1 MPSWHTYQ
9 LPQSLISALISA
21 EAVYRLAVV
30 VFWQINAHPHAHSN
44 FSSPRGMPFLAYLHL
59 GTSHSAAAISLL
71 SNGQLWPVSKWSN
84 RGRLEEVYLDTL
96 ALGQTDPWLLLA
108 NDEDVALPSG
118 ELVVDGVLDVDNVEA
133 SIMSLTVSDD
143 TNTTHV
149 AATGDHSDH
158 TGIEGDEVGN
168 LARSDIDL
176 DGVIDL
182 DCWVWVSDTTCPSV
196 YVILFP
202 TKH

>member
-1 MPSWHTYQ
+1 
-9 LPQSLISALISA
+9 L
-21 EAVYRLAVV
+21 
-30 VFWQINAHPHAHSN
+30 
-44 FSSPRGMPFLAYLHL
+44 
-59 GTSHSAAAISLL
+59 
-71 SNGQLWPVSKWSN
+71 K
-84 RGRLEEVYLDTL
+84 EVYLDTL
-96 ALGQTDPWLLLA
+96 ALRQTDPWLLLA
-108 NDEDVALPSG
+108 NDEDVALPSC

-149 AATGDHSDH
+149 ATTSDHSDH
-158 TGIEGDEVGN
+158 TGIEGDKVGN
-168 LARSDIDL
+168 LASSDINL
-176 DGVIDL
+176 DGVVDL